1 MIEAIIVL
9 KVLGLSW
16 FINRFPLLGIIF
28 NYLPEN
34 IFTLVFKLMFECLKC
49 TSFWI
54 GLLMGGIWIGL
65 ISSFIA
71 MLYDKT
77 IGEWEKNIKI

>member
-1 MIEAIIVL
+1 MIQVILIL

-28 NYLPEN
+28 SYLPEN

-49 TSFWI
+49 LSFWI

-65 ISSFIA
+65 ISSFIG
-71 MLYDKT
+71 MLYEKILGD
-77 IGEWEKNIKI
+77 WEKNIKI